1 MEVPHG
7 YKQTSI
13 GIIPEDWDV
22 KRLNEIGFFFKGKGV
37 PKDKISFEGLKCLT
51 YGDLY
56 TKYNYVIKNIKS
68 FIDAETA
75 SVSQEIKYGDIC
87 FAGSGET
94 LMDIG
99 KCATYVEDE
108 PGYAGGDIIILRSQ
122 QNPITLSYLLN
133 SVSAIRQKY
142 RLGQGHSI
150 VHIYPKQL
158 EKLKIPLPPLPEQQ
172 KIAEILSTWDTAIE
186 TCQKTIQ
193 QLKQRNKGLAQQLLS
208 GKKRIKGFNQ
218 EWREHILG
226 EFIEEHNEK
235 PKSTFDYLIFTSSN
249 KGLMS
254 QADYY
259 SGGRMTQRLDVDY
272 NVIPPNHIT
281 YRSRSDDGLFTFN
294 LNSSP
299 SQGLISGYY
308 PVFKIKNGQNL
319 FFIKYLN
326 FYKKKLT
333 KYSNGTSQLVLSIKA
348 LKGARFSLPENE
360 EQIKI
365 IEVLQIAEDELIMYQ
380 SKLKD
385 LNAQK
390 KGLMQQLLTG
400 KVRTI

>member
-1 MEVPHG
+1 MEIKNR

-13 GIIPEDWDV
+13 GFIPNDWEV
-22 KRLNEIGFFFKGKGV
+22 RKLSSLGVFFKGKGV
-37 PKDKISFEGLKCLT
+37 PKDKLTHEGFKCIT

-56 TKYNYVIKNIKS
+56 TKYNYVIKNVQS
-68 FIDAETA
+68 FIGFETA
-75 SVSQEIKYGDIC
+75 AISQEIKYGDIC

-94 LMDIG
+94 LEDIG
-99 KCATYVEDE
+99 KCAAFIDGKT
-108 PGYAGGDIIILRSQ
+108 GYAGGDIIVYRTE
-122 QNPITLSYLLN
+122 QNPIAFSYLLN
-133 SVSAIRQKY
+133 SDIVHRQKF

-150 VHIYPKQL
+150 VHIYSSQL
-158 EKLKIPLPPLPEQQ
+158 EKIKIPLPPLPEQQ

-186 TCQKTIQ
+186 TCQKTIEN
-193 QLKQRNKGLAQQLLS
+193 LKNRNKGLAQQLLS
-208 GKKRIKGFNQ
+208 GKKRIQGFNQ
-218 EWREHILG
+218 EWKEHKLG
-226 EFIEEHNEK
+226 DFIEEHNEK
-235 PKSTFDYLIFTSSN
+235 PKATCDYIIFTSSN
-249 KGLMS
+249 KGLIP
-254 QADYY
+254 QTDYY

-294 LNSSP
+294 LNTSS

-365 IEVLQIAEDELIMYQ
+365 IEVLQMGEDELIMFQ

-385 LNAQK
+385 LQKQK